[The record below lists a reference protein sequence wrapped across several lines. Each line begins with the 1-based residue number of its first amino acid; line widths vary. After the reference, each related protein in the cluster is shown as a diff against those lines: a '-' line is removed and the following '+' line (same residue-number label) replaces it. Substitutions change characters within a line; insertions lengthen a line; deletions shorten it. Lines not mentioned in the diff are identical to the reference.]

1 MSEDL
6 RNVPGIGVAGNFAG
20 HLEQAG
26 EAENFRGVKT
36 AESTAPKAIFP
47 FYIPGNSTFLG
58 TFCVSPDTIRY
69 PRRSAACRPSPRSA
83 SSTMSPGPAIRSPPL
98 RPSASAPRTT
108 AR

>member
-58 TFCVSPDTIRY
+58 TFCVPG
-69 PRRSAACRPSPRSA
+69 RSAACRPSPRSA

>member
-1 MSEDL
+1 MTEDL

-58 TFCVSPDTIRY
+58 TFCVSPEIGR
-69 PRRSAACRPSPRSA
+69 AHV
-83 SSTMSPGPAIRSPPL
+83 
-98 RPSASAPRTT
+98 
-108 AR
+108 